1 MSEADLTAL
10 RDDIAYLKTLSS
22 DALARP
28 APGLWLMVVFGG
40 GFGASGLIAYGMGLA
55 ALISRDMTLTRF
67 AAWPFYISA
76 LAFVVALAV
85 VGWRMLRQRRE
96 GAAMMSRPARAAW
109 TAAFL
114 GLVTVIVSFKIFAFA
129 ERHQAYSPGYAE
141 HLAPAFL
148 LALWGA
154 AWWVAG
160 YTGERV
166 WARLIGPASFLAALA
181 AALSANTFHILL
193 IGGLSLLLLMAAPAA
208 VLLREIA
215 RR

>member
-1 MSEADLTAL
+1 MSDADLTAL

-40 GFGASGLIAYGMGLA
+40 GFGASGLIAYGMVLA
-55 ALISRDMTLTRF
+55 ALISRDITLARF

-85 VGWRMLRQRRE
+85 VGWRTLRQRRGG
-96 GAAMMSRPARAAW
+96 GAVMSRPARAAW

-129 ERHQAYSPGYAE
+129 DHHQAYSPGYAE
-141 HLAPAFL
+141 HLAPACL

-160 YTGERV
+160 YTGERA
-166 WARLIGPASFLAALA
+166 WARLVGPASFVAALA
-181 AALSANTFHILL
+181 GAWSANTVHLL
-193 IGGLSLLLLMAAPAA
+193 LVGGLSLLLLMAAPAVA
-208 VLLREIA
+208 LLRESA

>member
-1 MSEADLTAL
+1 MSDADLTAL

-40 GFGASGLIAYGMGLA
+40 GFGASGLISYGLVLA
-55 ALISRDMTLTRF
+55 ALGSGEVTLARL

-76 LAFVVALAV
+76 LVFLGALAV

-96 GAAMMSRPARAAW
+96 GATMMSRPARAAW

-129 ERHQAYSPGYAE
+129 DRHQAYSPGYAE

-160 YTGERV
+160 FTGERA

-181 AALSANTFHILL
+181 AAWGANTVHILL